1 MSYSTLMVHLDID
14 RSNKARLQIAGE
26 LAERFDARL
35 IGIAAADIQPPL
47 YFMEGEAAQDQLEK
61 DRARLKSQIVDCEA
75 EFRGA
80 LKGLADRIEWRTAI
94 EWPTD
99 FVARNAR
106 AADLVIIGNEARRAD
121 VTRHVDAG
129 GLVMR
134 AGRPV
139 LLVPSEVEWLKLKTI
154 VVAWKDT
161 REARRAVSDALPLLH
176 MAREVVI
183 VELLEAGAD
192 QAAAK
197 TRVDDVAQWL
207 VRRKINASSI
217 ATKTLINMAG
227 QLTLLAQDEGASI
240 IVAGAYGHTRFQEWI
255 FGGVTRDLLTQQK
268 CCALLSH

>member
-1 MSYSTLMVHLDID
+1 
-14 RSNKARLQIAGE
+14 
-26 LAERFDARL
+26 
-35 IGIAAADIQPPL
+35 
-47 YFMEGEAAQDQLEK
+47 
-61 DRARLKSQIVDCEA
+61 
-75 EFRGA
+75 
-80 LKGLADRIEWRTAI
+80 
-94 EWPTD
+94 
-99 FVARNAR
+99 VARNAR
-106 AADLVIIGNEARRAD
+106 AADLVIIGSEARRAD

-139 LLVPSEVEWLKLKTI
+139 LLVPLEVEWLKLKTI

-176 MAREVVI
+176 MAREVII

-192 QAAAK
+192 QVAAK

-240 IVAGAYGHTRFQEWI
+240 IVAGAYGHTRLQEWI